1 MKAPVANNVE
11 KKPYQFAVLDNQRL
25 QQKPIALTNHVV
37 IHFVIINL

>member
-1 MKAPVANNVE
+1 
-11 KKPYQFAVLDNQRL
+11 VLDNQRL